1 MKKDDTFYI
10 ENIIKDIEKFGRE
23 NDYPIILDESKDF
36 ILNEIKNAN
45 VSNILEIGTCIGYS
59 GSLLL
64 LNCKQA
70 NLTTIEK
77 NEDVASIAKENFTKL
92 NLDKR
97 VNLIVEDAKVAI
109 EKLQEKYDLIFLDG
123 PKAQYKNYLPILIKL
138 LKVGGVLIADN
149 VLFKGFVKKDENEFL
164 PRCIR
169 SIVRGLRIFLQN
181 ITADERLSTKV
192 YDVGD
197 GISISKKIKE

>member
-36 ILNEIKNAN
+36 ILNEIKNTN

-138 LKVGGVLIADN
+138 LNVGGVLIADN
-149 VLFKGFVKKDENEFL
+149 VLFKGFVNKDENEFL
-164 PRCIR
+164 PRGIR
-169 SIVRGLRIFLQN
+169 SIVRGLRIFLQEV
-181 ITADERLSTKV
+181 TTDERLTTKV

-197 GISISKKIKE
+197 GISVSKKIKE